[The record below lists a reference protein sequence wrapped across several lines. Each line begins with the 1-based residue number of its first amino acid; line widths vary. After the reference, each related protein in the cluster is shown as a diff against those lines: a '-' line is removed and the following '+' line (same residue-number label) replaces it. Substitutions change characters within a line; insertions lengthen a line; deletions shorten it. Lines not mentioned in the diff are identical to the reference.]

1 MDKEFRI
8 RRAKILTE
16 FLRSEELR
24 TVLDDYINEAKDN
37 LAAIPPSAITQL
49 QDAAYQLRARQEF
62 LLTLKGVLSD
72 ASIHDAKEK
81 AARNEG
87 EPI

>member
-24 TVLDDYINEAKDN
+24 TVLDDYIAEARDE
-37 LAAIPPSAITQL
+37 LAGIEPSAATQL
-49 QDAAYQLRARQEF
+49 QDAAYRLRARQDF
-62 LLTLKGVLSD
+62 LLTLKRCLGD
-72 ASIHDAKEK
+72 ARIHEAGER